1 MSTTPYKLLFLC
13 TGNSARSILAEY
25 ITKHFYSNLFEAV
38 SAGSDPKGEPHPMGL
53 TILREDFAI
62 DCSDARSKSWEEF
75 KDVHFDFVITLC
87 DNAKESCPVWPGQPL
102 LSHWGMEDPS
112 DAPAEEQRRAFGR
125 TAQVLKHRM
134 ELLASLPI
142 SKLDRLK
149 LEAETHQI
157 GSSTPESLPGQ

>member
-25 ITKHFYSNLFEAV
+25 ITRHFYSHLFDAV
-38 SAGSDPKGEPHPMGL
+38 SAGSNPAGSPNPMAL
-53 TILREDFAI
+53 TILKEDFQI

-75 KDVHFDFVITLC
+75 KEVHFDFVITLC

-102 LSHWGMEDPS
+102 LSHWGMVDPS
-112 DAPAEEQRRAFGR
+112 DAPENDQRRAFAS
-125 TAQVLKHRM
+125 TAQLLKHRM

-149 LEAETHQI
+149 LEAETHAI
-157 GSSTPESLPGQ
+157 GTSTPEAS